1 MANSY
6 RENYIYSGDEFS
18 FYISKAFCS
27 WDYGITDKSA
37 ALLKHK
43 SIFNELNVGFK
54 IYDCAT
60 CTLINVLICFNVNP
74 LSPDINMHILLTVLH
89 TFHIIPLG
97 RICSKIKTFHPC

>member
-37 ALLKHK
+37 ALLKQK
-43 SIFNELNVGFK
+43 SIYNELQVGL
-54 IYDCAT
+54 
-60 CTLINVLICFNVNP
+60 CTSH
-74 LSPDINMHILLTVLH
+74 LSSSTPPPT
-89 TFHIIPLG
+89 
-97 RICSKIKTFHPC
+97 